1 MSVHNLMEDVVRQCL
16 KDLQSH
22 QSRLEACGEH
32 ELNDIIAIA
41 LNRLPPRYVATSKGE
56 VLAKTQLRSQVESD
70 VFRELSYAADKV
82 LYSSGESDLRDSDE
96 PQS

>member
-1 MSVHNLMEDVVRQCL
+1 MEDVVRQCL
-16 KDLQSH
+16 KDLQLRQAS
-22 QSRLEACGEH
+22 LVACSEH

-82 LYSSGESDLRDSDE
+82 LSSAGESDLRDAGESE
-96 PQS
+96 A